1 MHATDR
7 PEVGAR
13 SRAKMDCAGDDR
25 RGSLGFGH
33 TRKRHCAENDGNREH
48 FLQKHALSSN
58 STCAGARD
66 AGCNR
71 FVGTISIKEE
81 SVQVSQVVSTRR
93 LCLNPVQAQEDALL
107 RSLETITRAD
117 IDDTGHL
124 VMRNDREVVLE
135 ATALAEQPR

>member
-1 MHATDR
+1 MLLAAAGTAWAQTSG
-7 PEVGAR
+7 PAIVGAW
-13 SRAKMDCAGDDR
+13 K
-25 RGSLGFGH
+25 L
-33 TRKRHCAENDGNREH
+33 TRIVGNDAVPGVLATVEISQDGK
-48 FLQKHALSSN
+48 L
-58 STCAGARD
+58 TGD

-71 FVGTISIKEE
+71 FVGTISIKED

-124 VMRNDREVVLE
+124 VMRNDREIVLE

>member
-1 MHATDR
+1 M
-7 PEVGAR
+7 
-13 SRAKMDCAGDDR
+13 
-25 RGSLGFGH
+25 
-33 TRKRHCAENDGNREH
+33 
-48 FLQKHALSSN
+48 
-58 STCAGARD
+58 
-66 AGCNR
+66 
-71 FVGTISIKEE
+71 
-81 SVQVSQVVSTRR
+81 QVSQVVSTRR